1 MIHNVFYFEVVPPG
15 IEPGTQG
22 FSVLCY
28 TNGAMTPFLF
38 AVAKVVKV
46 FDFANLRVIKNTDKK
61 LFCLLS
67 VFFFRNFL
75 FIFL

>member
-1 MIHNVFYFEVVPPG
+1 M
-15 IEPGTQG
+15 
-22 FSVLCY
+22 
-28 TNGAMTPFLF
+28 APFLF